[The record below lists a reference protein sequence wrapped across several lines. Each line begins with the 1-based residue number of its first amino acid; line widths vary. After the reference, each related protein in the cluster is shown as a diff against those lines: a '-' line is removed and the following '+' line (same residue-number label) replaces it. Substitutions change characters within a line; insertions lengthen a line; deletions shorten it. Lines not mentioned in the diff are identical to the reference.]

1 MRLTVA
7 LDLLHMSRIR
17 ANIHPSTCC
26 HLLLLQVT
34 DSGDGLDATFIAR
47 TGCVPVPLAAD
58 EEGVK
63 NVGGSSCL
71 TPC

>member
-1 MRLTVA
+1 MLPLAV
-7 LDLLHMSRIR
+7 
-17 ANIHPSTCC
+17 
-26 HLLLLQVT
+26 LLQVA

-58 EEGVK
+58 EEGAK